1 MATSMPAR
9 RRNAAGLSRDLE
21 VLEVLGTPEAMQS
34 RGLGVNRVAELTG
47 RDKGQISRTLATLA
61 DSGFVE
67 RDRSTGR
74 YRLGFQLYSL
84 ASRTAEARFVEE
96 AGRYLRQVVNLI
108 HETTHLC
115 VLRGG
120 NVLTLKS
127 ELSNHAFRGV
137 GWEGVSVSALST
149 SSGRALLSDWA
160 EEEIDEWYAEHA
172 QDNLIIRPTI
182 GSSKQDSGSLQVSDP
197 AERHSKIKTL
207 EGFKQEL
214 ESIRKAGYAKVDEE
228 FEWGLVGASAPIRDH
243 TDRIIGV
250 INVSAPKTR
259 IGAHLNQVG
268 EIIAKVG
275 LEFSAHLGAK
285 KSSY

>member
-1 MATSMPAR
+1 MAEQKLAQ

-21 VLEVLGTPEAMQS
+21 VLEVLGTPEALRN
-34 RGLGVNRVAELTG
+34 RGLGVNRVAELTA

-67 RDRSTGR
+67 RDRATGK

-96 AGRYLRQVVNLI
+96 AGRYLRKVVNLT

-127 ELSNHAFRGV
+127 ELSTHAFRGV
-137 GWEGVSVSALST
+137 GWEGVSVAALST
-149 SSGRALLSDWA
+149 SSGRALLSDWNEA
-160 EEEIDEWYAEHA
+160 EIEEWYEEHA
-172 QDNLIIRPTI
+172 KDNLIIRPTI
-182 GSSKQDSGSLQVSDP
+182 GASVQETGGLLSPEQNRRV
-197 AERHSKIKTL
+197 EKIKNVEDL
-207 EGFKQEL
+207 KKEL
-214 ESIRKAGYAKVDEE
+214 AQIRKAGYAKVDEE

-243 TDRIIGV
+243 SDKIIGV

-259 IGAHLNQVG
+259 IGSHLDQVG

-275 LEFSAHLGAK
+275 LEFSLNLGATK
-285 KSSY
+285 LTY

>member
-1 MATSMPAR
+1 MAEAKPTQ
-9 RRNAAGLSRDLE
+9 RRNAAGLSRDLD
-21 VLEVLGTPEAMQS
+21 VLEVLGTPEAL
-34 RGLGVNRVAELTG
+34 RAHGLGVNRVAELTA

-61 DSGFVE
+61 DAGFVD
-67 RDRSTGR
+67 RDRASGK

-96 AGRYLRQVVNLI
+96 AGRYLRKVVNLT

-137 GWEGVSVSALST
+137 GWEGVSVAALST
-149 SSGRALLSDWA
+149 SSGRALLSDWNDA
-160 EEEIDEWYAEHA
+160 EIEEWYQEHA
-172 QDNLIIRPTI
+172 MDTRIIRPII
-182 GSSKQDSGSLQVSDP
+182 GASVQDPDAISD
-197 AERHSKIKTL
+197 AEENRRLGKIKNVEDL
-207 EGFKQEL
+207 KKEL
-214 ESIRKAGYAKVDEE
+214 NNIRKAGYAKVDEE

-243 TDRIIGV
+243 SDRIIGV

-259 IGAHLNQVG
+259 IGSHLDQVG

-275 LEFSAHLGAK
+275 LEFSLHLGAK
-285 KSSY
+285 KVSY